1 MATFNK
7 PGVYIQE
14 VLTSNPQ
21 VNNISGT
28 SVGAFI
34 GIADRGPTATVGGTL
49 VGVPTLVSSW
59 DEFVKTFS
67 FDAVTSPF
75 STEVFGS
82 TVSNT
87 SNFLGT
93 ATQDLKYA
101 MYAFFSNG
109 GSNAYVTRKINS
121 DAKASSI
128 TVGDNQGTVGV
139 TASSNTLTYAA
150 STTAITVTAATATAW
165 TGITPSTVVS
175 FSGVTVGPATLA
187 TGITSTSSITASGS
201 TTITAVGTITTANA
215 VGAVISGTGF
225 ATNTIITGVAGQVV
239 TFTPATTASTPA
251 GSTLTISANPLN
263 AALASTNSLIVT
275 ATTDTVLT
283 LAYAGGAVSGGA
295 TQTAGTVTV
304 TGINSTN
311 TSAAL
316 VISANSPGT
325 WGNNIWVGITPNQT
339 PNYFDLTV
347 YYGVDATV
355 TASSATY
362 TSLKSSNIVETI
374 PQLSL
379 NASDA
384 RYAPNVVNSNWITV
398 SVNAGTPTNPTTR
411 VPAFTSVWATNTDNV
426 TASNN
431 TFKWSS
437 NGIVTDATTL
447 LPPAVRLGGYTT
459 ITFTAASSSAA
470 PIATSAA
477 GTAFASTSVRLTSTT
492 GVAGN
497 TAVDVEF
504 TAQQLDAVPNQLVI
518 NYPGVYD
525 QTNLQ
530 KLLTYAS
537 NRSDSFVVIDPGS
550 AATTAATITTY
561 FDNMPLLTNQKF
573 GAVYFPNLQ
582 YIDPSPTA
590 QVGKTIT
597 MPPGGA
603 VVGEICSTD
612 SNRGAFK
619 SPAGVNSVIP
629 GAIPVSSLSNSDFD
643 KINSALKN
651 INVIRNVAGY
661 GTCIMGART
670 LSSPYSDKYI
680 SVRRTLNYLE
690 FTLKNSTQ
698 FAVFEPNDQNLWAE
712 VTSVVSGL
720 LSDYWSKGGLAGATA
735 YQAFYV
741 KCDSTINTSATIAAG
756 QVNIEVGVA
765 LQRPAE
771 FVVIKIGQINGGT
784 TITTTL

>member
-14 VLTSNPQ
+14 VLTSNVQ
-21 VNNISGT
+21 VANISGA

-49 VGVPTLVSSW
+49 VGVPTLVSSF
-59 DEFVKTFS
+59 DEFAKVFS
-67 FDAVTSPF
+67 FDPVASPF
-75 STEVFGS
+75 APEIFST
-82 TVSNT
+82 TVSST
-87 SNFLGT
+87 ANFLGT

-101 MYAFFSNG
+101 MYSFFSNG

-121 DAKASSI
+121 DAKAASI
-128 TVGDNQGTVGV
+128 TVGDNQGTVSV
-139 TASSNTLTYAA
+139 DTAVKSLTINAA
-150 STTAITVTAATATAW
+150 STTALTITAAATAW
-165 TGITPSTVVS
+165 TGITPGTVVS
-175 FSGVTVGPATLA
+175 FSGL
-187 TGITSTSSITASGS
+187 TSTGSGS
-201 TTITAVGTITTANA
+201 TTVNG
-215 VGAVISGTGF
+215 
-225 ATNTIITGVAGQVV
+225 
-239 TFTPATTASTPA
+239 
-251 GSTLTISANPLN
+251 L
-263 AALASTNSLIVT
+263 LASTNSFIVT

-283 LAYAGGAVSGGA
+283 LAYGGASIAGSP
-295 TQTAGTVTV
+295 TQASGTVTV
-304 TGINSTN
+304 TGINSTS
-311 TSAAL
+311 TAAAL

-355 TASSATY
+355 TASNASY

-379 NASDA
+379 NASDS

-411 VPAFTSVWATNTDNV
+411 VPAFTSTWDYSAS
-426 TASNN
+426 TASNITGAVSTTN
-431 TFKWSS
+431 GVTVKTFKWSS
-437 NGIVTDATTL
+437 NGIITDATTL

-459 ITFTAASSSAA
+459 ITFAAASSTAA
-470 PIATSAA
+470 PTATSAT
-477 GTAFASTSVRLTSTT
+477 GTVFASTSVRLTSTT
-492 GVAGN
+492 GIAGTT
-497 TAVDVEF
+497 TADVEV
-504 TAQQLDAVPNQLVI
+504 TAQQLDTVSNQLVI
-518 NYPGVYD
+518 NYPGAFDSTSV
-525 QTNLQ
+525 Q
-530 KLLTYAS
+530 KLLTYAA

-550 AATTAATITTY
+550 ASTTATDITTY
-561 FDNMPLLTNQKF
+561 FDNMLLANPRF
-573 GAVYFPNLQ
+573 GAVYFPNLT
-582 YIDPSPTA
+582 YVDPASTA

-597 MPPGGA
+597 MSPGGA
-603 VVGEICSTD
+603 VAGEICSTD

-629 GAIPVSSLSNSDFD
+629 GALPVSSLSNGDFD

-690 FTLKNSTQ
+690 YTLKNATL
-698 FAVFEPNDQNLWAE
+698 FAVFEPNDQNLWSE
-712 VTSVVSGL
+712 LTSVVSGL

-735 YQAFYV
+735 SQAFYV
-741 KCDSTINTSATIAAG
+741 KCDNTINTSATIAAG
-756 QVNIEVGVA
+756 EVRIEVGVA

-771 FVVIKIGQINGGT
+771 FVIIKIGQINGGT

>member
-14 VLTSNPQ
+14 VLTANPQ
-21 VNNISGT
+21 VANLSGT

-59 DEFVKTFS
+59 DEFAKVFS
-67 FDAVTSPF
+67 FDSVATPFAPEIF
-75 STEVFGS
+75 ST

-101 MYAFFSNG
+101 LYSFFSNG
-109 GSNAYVTRKINS
+109 GSNAYVTRKVNS
-121 DAKASSI
+121 DAKAASI
-128 TVGDNQGTVGV
+128 TVGDNQGTVSV
-139 TASSNTLTYAA
+139 DTATKNLTINAA
-150 STTAITVTAATATAW
+150 STTAITITATTATAW
-165 TGITPSTVVS
+165 TGITSGTVVS
-175 FSGVTVGPATLA
+175 FSG
-187 TGITSTSSITASGS
+187 ITSTGSGS
-201 TTITAVGTITTANA
+201 TTVNA
-215 VGAVISGTGF
+215 
-225 ATNTIITGVAGQVV
+225 
-239 TFTPATTASTPA
+239 
-251 GSTLTISANPLN
+251 L
-263 AALASTNSLIVT
+263 LASTNSFIVT

-283 LAYAGGAVSGGA
+283 LAYGGASIAGSP
-295 TQTAGTVTV
+295 TQASGTVTV

-311 TSAAL
+311 TAAAL

-355 TASSATY
+355 TASSAAT

-379 NASDA
+379 NPSDA

-411 VPAFTSVWATNTDNV
+411 VPAFTSTWDT
-426 TASNN
+426 TASNITGTVSTANSVTVN

-437 NGIVTDATTL
+437 NGISTDATTGL
-447 LPPAVRLGGYTT
+447 APAVRLGGYTT
-459 ITFTAASSSAA
+459 ITFTAASSSGA
-470 PIATSAA
+470 PTATSAT

-492 GVAGN
+492 GIAGIT
-497 TAVDVEF
+497 TADVEF

-525 QTNLQ
+525 QTNIQ
-530 KLLTYAS
+530 KLLSYAS
-537 NRSDSFVVIDPGS
+537 NRSDSFVVIDPGNS
-550 AATTAATITTY
+550 STSSTTATTITTY
-561 FDNMPLLTNQKF
+561 FDNMPLLTNQKY

-582 YIDPSPTA
+582 YLDPAPTA
-590 QVGKTIT
+590 QVGKTIVVS
-597 MPPGGA
+597 PGGA
-603 VVGEICSTD
+603 VAGEICSTD

-629 GAIPVSSLSNSDFD
+629 GALPVSSLSNSDFN
-643 KINSALKN
+643 KIDSALKN
-651 INVIRNVAGY
+651 INVIRYVAGY

-690 FTLKNSTQ
+690 YNIRNSTQ
-698 FAVFEPNDQNLWAE
+698 FAVFEPNDQNLWSE
-712 VTSVVSGL
+712 INSVVSGL
-720 LSDYWSKGGLAGATA
+720 LSDYWARGGLAGSTA
-735 YQAFYV
+735 AQAFYV
-741 KCDSTINTSATIAAG
+741 KCDSTNNTAATIAAG
-756 QVNIEVGVA
+756 QVNVEVGVA

>member
-14 VLTSNPQ
+14 VLTSNLQ
-21 VNNISGT
+21 VNNLSGT

-34 GIADRGPTATVGGTL
+34 GIADRGPTAVVGGTL
-49 VGVPTLVSSW
+49 VGVPTLVSSF
-59 DEFVKTFS
+59 DEFAKVFS
-67 FDAVTSPF
+67 FDPVTTPF
-75 STEVFGS
+75 APEIFGT

-93 ATQDLKYA
+93 GTQDLKYA
-101 MYAFFSNG
+101 MYSFFANG
-109 GSNAYVTRKINS
+109 GSNAYVTRKVNS
-121 DAKASSI
+121 DAKAASI
-128 TVGDNQGTVGV
+128 TVGDNQGTVSVNAG
-139 TASSNTLTYAA
+139 TNNLSYAA
-150 STTAITVTAATATAW
+150 SATAVTVTAATATAW
-165 TGITPSTVVS
+165 TGITPGTVVS

-187 TGITSTSSITASGS
+187 TGITSTGSVTASGS

-215 VGAVISGTGF
+215 VGAVISSDGF
-225 ATNTIITGVAGQVV
+225 APNTIITNVTGQVV
-239 TFTPATTASTPA
+239 TFTPALPVNIPA
-251 GSTLTISANPLN
+251 NSTLTISTNPLN

-275 ATTDTVLT
+275 ATSDTVLT
-283 LAYAGGAVSGGA
+283 LAYAGGAVSGA
-295 TQTAGTVTV
+295 TTQATGTVIV
-304 TGINSTN
+304 TGKPSVS

-316 VISANSPGT
+316 VISANSPGV
-325 WGNNIWVGITPNQT
+325 WGNSNWVGITPNQT

-347 YYGVDATV
+347 YYGIDATV
-355 TASSATY
+355 TASNAST

-411 VPAFTSVWATNTDNV
+411 VPAFTSVWATNSDNV
-426 TASNN
+426 TASSS

-437 NGIVTDATTL
+437 NGIVTDATTGL
-447 LPPAVRLGGYTT
+447 APAVRLGGYTT
-459 ITFTAASSSAA
+459 VTFTAASSSTA
-470 PIATSAA
+470 PVATSAT
-477 GTAFASTSVRLTSTT
+477 GTAFASTSVRLTSTVGISGT
-492 GVAGN
+492 TNA
-497 TAVDVEF
+497 DVEF
-504 TAQQLDAVPNQLVI
+504 TAQQLDLVPNQLVI

-525 QTNLQ
+525 QTNIQ
-530 KLLTYAS
+530 KLLTYAA

-550 AATTAATITTY
+550 ASTTASTITTY
-561 FDNMPLLTNQKF
+561 FDNMLLTNQKF
-573 GAVYFPNLQ
+573 GAAYFPNLT
-582 YIDPSPTA
+582 YVDPAPTA

-603 VVGEICSTD
+603 VAGEICSTD
-612 SNRGAFK
+612 STRGAFK
-619 SPAGVNSVIP
+619 SPAGVTSVIP
-629 GAIPVSSLSNSDFD
+629 GAIPSSSLSNTDFD

-651 INVIRNVAGY
+651 INVIRTVAGY

-670 LSSPYSDKYI
+670 LGSTYSDKYI
-680 SVRRTLNYLE
+680 AVRRTLNYLE
-690 FTLKNSTQ
+690 YTLKNATL
-698 FAVFEPNDQNLWAE
+698 FAVFEPNDQSLWSE
-712 VTSVVSGL
+712 LTSVVSGL

-735 YQAFYV
+735 AQAFYV
-741 KCDSTINTSATIAAG
+741 KCDNTNNTSATIAAG
-756 QVNIEVGVA
+756 EVRIEVGVA

>member
-75 STEVFGS
+75 STEVFGT
-82 TVSNT
+82 TVSST
-87 SNFLGT
+87 ANFLGT
-93 ATQDLKYA
+93 GTQDLKYA

-109 GSNAYVTRKINS
+109 GSNAYVTRKVNS
-121 DAKASSI
+121 DAKAASI
-128 TVGDNQGTVGV
+128 TVGDNQGTVSV
-139 TASSNTLTYAA
+139 DTATKNLSINAA
-150 STTAITVTAATATAW
+150 STTAITVTASTATAW
-165 TGITPSTVVS
+165 TGITPGTVVS
-175 FSGVTVGPATLA
+175 FSG
-187 TGITSTSSITASGS
+187 ITSTGTGS
-201 TTITAVGTITTANA
+201 TTVNG
-215 VGAVISGTGF
+215 
-225 ATNTIITGVAGQVV
+225 
-239 TFTPATTASTPA
+239 
-251 GSTLTISANPLN
+251 L
-263 AALASTNSLIVT
+263 LASTNSFMVT

-283 LAYAGGAVSGGA
+283 LAYGGASISGTPTQSTGA
-295 TQTAGTVTV
+295 VTV
-304 TGINSTN
+304 TGINSTS
-311 TSAAL
+311 TAAAL
-316 VISANSPGT
+316 VISANSPGV
-325 WGNNIWVGITPNQT
+325 WGNNLWVGITPNQT

-347 YYGVDATV
+347 YYGVDATL

-362 TSLKSSNIVETI
+362 TSLKSGNVVDTI

-384 RYAPNVVNSNWITV
+384 RYAPNVVNSDWITV

-411 VPAFTSVWATNTDNV
+411 VPAFTSAWDYNSTTAPNITGAVSTTNSV
-426 TASNN
+426 TVN

-437 NGIVTDATTL
+437 NGIITDTTTGL
-447 LPPAVRLGGYTT
+447 APAVRLGGYTT
-459 ITFTAASSSAA
+459 VTFTAASSSAA
-470 PIATSAA
+470 PTATSAT
-477 GTAFASTSVRLTSTT
+477 GTVFASTSVRLTSTT
-492 GVAGN
+492 GVSGN
-497 TAVDVEF
+497 TTGDVEF
-504 TAQQLDAVPNQLVI
+504 TAQQFDSVPNQLVI

-525 QTNLQ
+525 QTNVQ

-550 AATTAATITTY
+550 AATTATTITTY

-597 MPPGGA
+597 MSPGGA
-603 VVGEICSTD
+603 VAGEICSTD
-612 SNRGAFK
+612 SARGAFK
-619 SPAGVNSVIP
+619 SPAGVNNVIP
-629 GAIPVSSLSNSDFD
+629 GALPISTLSNADFD

-651 INVIRNVAGY
+651 INIIRYVSGY
-661 GTCIMGART
+661 GTCVMGART
-670 LSSPYSDKYI
+670 LGSAFSDKYI

-698 FAVFEPNDQNLWAE
+698 FAVFEPNDQNLWSE
-712 VTSVVSGL
+712 LTSVVSGL
-720 LSDYWSKGGLAGATA
+720 LSDYWSKGGLAGSTA
-735 YQAFYV
+735 SQAFYV
-741 KCDSTINTSATIAAG
+741 KCDSTNNTSATIAAG

-771 FVVIKIGQINGGT
+771 FVVIKVGQINGGT